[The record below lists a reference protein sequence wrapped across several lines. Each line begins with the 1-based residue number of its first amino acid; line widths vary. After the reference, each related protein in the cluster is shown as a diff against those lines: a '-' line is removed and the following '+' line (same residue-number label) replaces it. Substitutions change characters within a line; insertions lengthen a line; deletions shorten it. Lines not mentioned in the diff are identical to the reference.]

1 MPHLLTDAT
10 LNGAF
15 SNYQQPR
22 FFELRPPA
30 GRACVIHG
38 DCLPG
43 KFVLTP
49 KRVFAGCYYQFLDNG
64 GSEYQGK
71 LDLNAARKS
80 TPVVLRYTSHH
91 PHEHPP
97 SINLPRSC
105 EAAPHKPICD
115 ATDVPDEFV
124 DRIG

>member
-1 MPHLLTDAT
+1 MPYATFANRRDAKRGIFKLSAAT
-10 LNGAF
+10 
-15 SNYQQPR
+15 

-43 KFVLTP
+43 EF
-49 KRVFAGCYYQFLDNG
+49 
-64 GSEYQGK
+64 
-71 LDLNAARKS
+71 DLNAARKG
-80 TPVVLRYTSHH
+80 TPIVLGYTSHH
-91 PHEHPP
+91 PQEHPP

-115 ATDVPDEFV
+115 ATDVPDELF